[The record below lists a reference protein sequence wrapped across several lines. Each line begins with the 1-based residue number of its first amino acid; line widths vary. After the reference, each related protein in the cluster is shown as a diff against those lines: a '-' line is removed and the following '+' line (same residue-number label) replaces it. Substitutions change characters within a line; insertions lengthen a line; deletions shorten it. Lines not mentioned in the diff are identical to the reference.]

1 MRKQIFGTKSYG
13 DEEAMGYDRVN
24 DLAQE
29 LYDEIAKTLVPS
41 RETSLALTNVE
52 QALMWADKSIRVN
65 GVTL

>member
-13 DEEAMGYDRVN
+13 DEEVMGYDRVN